1 MPLRALCRR
10 SESSHVASAP
20 VRVRTAAGHDLQ
32 LHGDEHVI
40 EVLRGF
46 GGPLGELLDR
56 IVQLA
61 LERHERRKR
70 ARVLEANEYGA
81 GSHPQEVDTV
91 GSLAERGLG
100 HEHGEPLLAAGG
112 IAPRNG
118 NDPAV
123 ERDREAPWRV
133 RAA

>member
-1 MPLRALCRR
+1 MGEPDRAHAAR
-10 SESSHVASAP
+10 VASAR
-20 VRVRTAAGHDLQ
+20 VRVRTSAGHDPQ

-40 EVLRGF
+40 EGLRGL

-56 IVQLA
+56 LVQLA

-70 ARVLEANEYGA
+70 ARVLEPNEYGA
-81 GSHPQEVDTV
+81 GPHPQEVDAV
-91 GSLAERGLG
+91 GSLAERELR
-100 HEHGEPLLAAGG
+100 HENGEPLLAAGE

-118 NDPAV
+118 NDPAA
-123 ERDREAPWRV
+123 ERDREAPSRV